1 MDYIVIEDYHNGE
14 WVLIKNDIG
23 EKLDKEVVLTIKDIV
38 YCGIITIGFYVGMYI
53 GYVLRG

>member
-1 MDYIVIEDYHNGE
+1 
-14 WVLIKNDIG
+14 LIKNDIG